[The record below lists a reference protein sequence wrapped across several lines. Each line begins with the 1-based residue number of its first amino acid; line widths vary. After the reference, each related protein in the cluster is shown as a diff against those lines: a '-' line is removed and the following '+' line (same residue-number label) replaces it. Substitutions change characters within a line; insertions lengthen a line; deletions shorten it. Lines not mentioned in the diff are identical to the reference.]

1 MDMQRGAVS
10 FPAAKAKSVTQSV
23 TLLIVPAK
31 ENVMRILER
40 VPTSTVGRFHGLL
53 SSLSVGDSLSLRH
66 SSVVEEL

>member
-1 MDMQRGAVS
+1 MGGPMDMQRGAVS

-53 SSLSVGDSLSLRH
+53 
-66 SSVVEEL
+66 